1 MAGLAIQN
9 GEWVVVCDGAKALV
23 LENSGDSKFPDL
35 KTIEVFEQKSGKTH
49 ELGTDAPGRSHQ
61 SAGYG
66 RSAMEQTDWHSQ
78 TEEAFL
84 LKVVEYL
91 EAAVAAGRVKSMV
104 MVAPPRA
111 LGLIRPVWSQGLRS
125 VVRDEVDKDL
135 VKLPV
140 REIERHLTVG

>member
-1 MAGLAIQN
+1 MVGLAIQDR
-9 GEWVVVCDGAKALV
+9 EWVVVCDGTKALV
-23 LENSGDSKFPDL
+23 LENAGDIKFPNL
-35 KTIEVFEQKSGKTH
+35 KTIEVFEQKSGRTH
-49 ELGTDAPGRSHQ
+49 ELGTDAPGRTHQ
-61 SAGYG
+61 SAGHN

-111 LGLIRPVWSQGLRS
+111 LGLIRPVWSQGLRAA
-125 VVRDEVDKDL
+125 VRDEVDKDL
-135 VKLPV
+135 VKMPV
-140 REIERHLTVG
+140 REIERHLTAV

>member
-1 MAGLAIQN
+1 MTGLAIQDK
-9 GEWVVVCDGAKALV
+9 EWVVVCDGSKALV
-23 LENSGDSKFPDL
+23 LENAGDIKFPNL
-35 KTIEVFEQKSGKTH
+35 KTIEVFEQKSAKTH
-49 ELGTDAPGRSHQ
+49 ELGTDAPGRAHQ
-61 SAGYG
+61 SAGYS

-91 EAAVAAGRVKSMV
+91 EAAVAAGRVKSLV

-111 LGLIRPVWSQGLRS
+111 LGLIRPVWSQGLRT
-125 VVRDEVDKDL
+125 VIRDEVDKDL

-140 REIERHLTVG
+140 REIERHLTAG